1 MKAHLIQ
8 AASAVVPNQQ
18 ILVNMVSRRV
28 RQLTMGHRPLVEV
41 LPTTLTSDIA
51 LMEIAQGKLTYEEVG
66 AGDAKALL
74 PFVDAPKK
82 KAA

>member
-1 MKAHLIQ
+1 MKAHLIE
-8 AASAVVPNQQ
+8 AASAIVPSQQ
-18 ILVNMVSRRV
+18 ILINMVSRRV

-51 LMEIAQGKLTYEEVG
+51 LMEIAQGKLTYVEVG
-66 AGDAKALL
+66 AGDEKTLV
-74 PFVDAPKK
+74 PFVDVAKK